1 MRQVKGVVK
10 KYSRE
15 YTRTL
20 KDGERKTYHTEQ
32 IQISI
37 PKDLNVFDD
46 KEEVLILPFSEKDK
60 LNQNINKSN
69 QNNDFK
75 NNDSNAL
82 ALAKLQKDHN
92 DLIQK
97 YQKQEVELIQ
107 LKNKHI
113 YNTLTISRLKKFIL
127 RKQF

>member
-20 KDGERKTYHTEQ
+20 KDGKRKSYHTEQ
-32 IQISI
+32 VQISI
-37 PKDLNVFDD
+37 PKDLNVFED

-60 LNQNINKSN
+60 LLNEDSLIFQD
-69 QNNDFK
+69 NDFTIK
-75 NNDSNAL
+75 DSNSL
-82 ALAKLQKDHN
+82 ALEKLQESYN
-92 DLIQK
+92 DLLKK
-97 YQKQEVELIQ
+97 YEKQDIELTQ

-113 YNTLTISRLKKFIL
+113 YNTLTIARLKKFIL
-127 RKQF
+127 KKHF